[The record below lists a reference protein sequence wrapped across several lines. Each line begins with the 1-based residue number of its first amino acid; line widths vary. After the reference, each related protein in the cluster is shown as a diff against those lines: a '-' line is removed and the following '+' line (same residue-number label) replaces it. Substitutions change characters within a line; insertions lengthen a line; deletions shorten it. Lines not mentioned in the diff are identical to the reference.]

1 MLQMEVDI
9 LMGFK
14 PAVIGVNEDDD
25 DANGSHIIPPFQRSS
40 WFLYLFA
47 LKMSLWSYE
56 ADVINLFFS
65 FFFSGEQIEEELI
78 ARLPGSTLTVRRNV

>member
-25 DANGSHIIPPFQRSS
+25 DANGSYIIPPFQRSP
-40 WFLYLFA
+40 WFLYL
-47 LKMSLWSYE
+47 
-56 ADVINLFFS
+56 IC
-65 FFFSGEQIEEELI
+65 IENVPLEL
-78 ARLPGSTLTVRRNV
+78 